1 MRARHPWEIARAACI
16 LDLIQGMDFELV
28 ADIGAG
34 DLYFAQ
40 ELHRRHP
47 GRLIAVDTGYGY
59 PTERDG
65 ILLLNSL
72 SQLGNQSL
80 DMVLLMD
87 VLEHV
92 PDDRQLLEEVLRK
105 VKPGGHVL
113 ITVPA
118 FPFLFWAH
126 DRVRG
131 HFRRYRRRQLHAL
144 LRGLQ
149 AERMLSFYFFAAP
162 FLFSAHDRVRGHF
175 RRYRRRQLHALLRG
189 LQAERMLS
197 FYFFAAPFLVRCL
210 QRLLPRLA
218 RRRRA
223 RGIAAWRL
231 GEDHLITRGLVALL
245 RADFS
250 LGRRLAE
257 VGIPW
262 PGLSICLII
271 RKRSAS

>member
-1 MRARHPWEIARAACI
+1 MDLAEVSRTMRARHPWEIARAACI
-16 LDLIQGMDFELV
+16 LDLIQGMDFALV

-34 DLYFAQ
+34 DLYFAR

-92 PDDRQLLEEVLRK
+92 QDDRELLEDVLRK
-105 VKPGGHVL
+105 VKPGGYLL

-118 FPFLFWAH
+118 F
-126 DRVRG
+126 
-131 HFRRYRRRQLHAL
+131 
-144 LRGLQ
+144 
-149 AERMLSFYFFAAP
+149 P

-189 LQAERMLS
+189 LQAERVLS

-210 QRLLPRLA
+210 
-218 RRRRA
+218 
-223 RGIAAWRL
+223 
-231 GEDHLITRGLVALL
+231 
-245 RADFS
+245 
-250 LGRRLAE
+250 
-257 VGIPW
+257 
-262 PGLSICLII
+262 
-271 RKRSAS
+271 